1 MPFRPDLSFFE
12 EDDVDDFRFG
22 SSPDSLSF
30 SRCGGG
36 GGGGGSFSPGSDSS
50 PHEENTSLDV
60 PGELERMPSG
70 GGVKVLADPRLLP

>member
-22 SSPDSLSF
+22 SSPDSFSF
-30 SRCGGG
+30 SRGGG
-36 GGGGGSFSPGSDSS
+36 GGGGGFSPDSGSS
-50 PHEENTSLDV
+50 PREENTSLDA
-60 PGELERMPSG
+60 PEELERMPSG